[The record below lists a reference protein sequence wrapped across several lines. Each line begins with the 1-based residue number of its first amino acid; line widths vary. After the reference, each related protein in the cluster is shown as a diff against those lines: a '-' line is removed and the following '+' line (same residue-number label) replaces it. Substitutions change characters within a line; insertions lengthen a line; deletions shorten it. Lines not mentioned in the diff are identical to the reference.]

1 MQKIKY
7 YSTIKIK
14 ELLTNGHQMDA
25 FQDHYSKQKKP
36 DQKKKKTKM
45 YNLCMFIHVYE
56 ILEKTNLIYSDRKI
70 SDCVGMRVIY
80 CEGTKRDLE

>member
-36 DQKKKKTKM
+36 DQKKKK
-45 YNLCMFIHVYE
+45 NQNV
-56 ILEKTNLIYSDRKI
+56 
-70 SDCVGMRVIY
+70 
-80 CEGTKRDLE
+80 